1 MSSPKTL
8 ILRGAIAVA
17 LLASAPAA
25 MAQSDWTGAY
35 LGVYLGNADG
45 SDDNDTILFDNDLNG
60 SFGDTVNTAAGANAF
75 SPGFCDGIANTAL
88 PAGGCEKNT
97 GGADYGFRGGY
108 DWQMDDWVFGIVA
121 EYGDNDVRDAVSAF
135 STTPARYT
143 MLRKVDGLF
152 ALRARVGF
160 AFGEAGNNLA
170 YLTGGYARADVSNY
184 FFTSNG
190 VNTFTNTGDDNA
202 SGYQAGLG
210 WERRFGSH
218 FAMGLEYLH
227 TRLDDDSFRVR
238 AQGPAP
244 ATNPFIRVN
253 AAGTD
258 FRRSD
263 DSLDFDTIKLT
274 ATWRFGGRERAMP
287 VAEAVQAPV
296 AQASCSA
303 LDDDGDGVNN
313 CDDKCPGTSS
323 GMAIG
328 ADGCPVPAAE
338 PMPAPQPYR
347 G

>member
-1 MSSPKTL
+1 MKSPKTL

-25 MAQSDWTGAY
+25 FAQSSWTGGY

-45 SDDNDTILFDNDLNG
+45 GDDDDTILFDTNLDG
-60 SFGDTVNTAAGANAF
+60 DFGDTVNTAAGANAF
-75 SPGFCDGIANTAL
+75 SPGFCDGIANGPT
-88 PAGGCEKNT
+88 PASGCEKNT

-108 DWQMDDWVFGIVA
+108 DWQMENWVFGLVA
-121 EYGDNDVRDAVSAF
+121 EYGDNDIRDAVSAF

-152 ALRARVGF
+152 ALRARAGF
-160 AFGEAGNNLA
+160 AIGETGDNLI
-170 YLTGGYARADVSNY
+170 YITGGYARAGVSNY

-190 VNTFTNTGDDNA
+190 VNTFTNNGDDNA
-202 SGYQAGLG
+202 SGVQAGLG
-210 WERRFGSH
+210 WERRFGSN
-218 FAMGLEYLH
+218 FALGLEYLH

-253 AAGTD
+253 ANGTD

-274 ATWRFGGRERAMP
+274 ATWRFGGRAQAVP
-287 VAEAVQAPV
+287 VAVPVQAPV
-296 AQASCSA
+296 AQASCSD

-313 CDDKCPGTSS
+313 CDDKCPGTTS
-323 GMAIG
+323 GTAIG
-328 ADGCPVPAAE
+328 VDGCPVPA
-338 PMPAPQPYR
+338 PQPEPVPQTYR